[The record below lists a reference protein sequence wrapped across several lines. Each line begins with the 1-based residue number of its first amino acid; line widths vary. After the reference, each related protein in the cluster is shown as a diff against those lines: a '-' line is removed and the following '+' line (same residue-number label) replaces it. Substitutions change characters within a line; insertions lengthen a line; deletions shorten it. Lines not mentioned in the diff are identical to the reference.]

1 MIMGI
6 SYKTYKEK
14 YHFSLNLYSI
24 FLIVTFIPDIV
35 GINNSIIKY
44 LFWVVRLSLALW
56 IIYKD
61 YRSAFR
67 LSLFE
72 FLFVIL
78 ALIYTT
84 NLFIDVFLDPIP
96 ALKNSGFTDFIG
108 FFIGIIL
115 ALSFRYD
122 SAFHSETSFKF
133 FWVTLTFGLIVAYFL
148 AIENTHLD
156 VSNVR
161 YDANSTINTIMYG
174 QTGCALSLISLFGF
188 IHYKKATLKILFAL
202 TFVVGLLSIAKAGS
216 RSPVVVLALVS
227 IFYMIARLGKVKGL
241 LILSVFVG
249 LVLINIKAIIG
260 LLSSMGS
267 SLAVRLTSMI
277 QDKETSGRDVIYA
290 NALSIIEESP
300 IFGSYYLIP
309 SGIGAGGYPHNYF
322 LEVFMTTGALGGV
335 IFLALVIYSLFKSY
349 NLIRAQHF
357 SSWIVILYLQ
367 ILVYGMFSTGL
378 YTSQD
383 FWILLFYTGSLKVS
397 SSLSTNT
404 LPQNN
409 RLPGRMR
416 VLAK

>member
-1 MIMGI
+1 MGI
-6 SYKTYKEK
+6 SYNTYKEK
-14 YHFSLNLYSI
+14 YHFSVNLYSI

-35 GINNSIIKY
+35 GIDNSLVKY

-61 YRSAFR
+61 YRSVFR

-96 ALKNSGFTDFIG
+96 ALKNSGVTDFVG
-108 FFIGIIL
+108 FCIGIIL
-115 ALSFRYD
+115 AFSFRYD
-122 SAFHSETSFKF
+122 PAFHSESSFQF
-133 FWVTLTFGLIVAYFL
+133 FWVSLTFGLIVAYFL
-148 AIENTHLD
+148 AVENVQFD

-174 QTGCALSLISLFGF
+174 QTGCALALVSLFGF
-188 IHYKKATLKILFAL
+188 IHYKKGLVKILFAL

-241 LILSVFVG
+241 LILSTVVG
-249 LVLINIKAIIG
+249 LILINIKAIIG
-260 LLSSMGS
+260 LLSSLGS
-267 SLAVRLTSMI
+267 SLAIRLTSMI
-277 QDKETSGRDVIYA
+277 QEGETSGRDVIYS
-290 NALSIIEESP
+290 NTLSIIQESP

-309 SGIGAGGYPHNYF
+309 KGIGAGGYPHNYF
-322 LEVFMTTGALGGV
+322 LEVFMATGIVGGS
-335 IFLALVIYSLFKSY
+335 IFLALVLYSVYQSYSLIKS
-349 NLIRAQHF
+349 RHF
-357 SSWIVILYLQ
+357 SSWIVVLYLQ

-383 FWILLFYTGSLKVS
+383 FWILLFYIGSLKTS
-397 SSLSTNT
+397 SFISTDRIPKNNK
-404 LPQNN
+404 LPL
-409 RLPGRMR
+409 RSR

>member
-1 MIMGI
+1 MGI
-6 SYKTYKEK
+6 SYNTYKEK
-14 YHFSLNLYSI
+14 YHFSVNLYSI

-35 GINNSIIKY
+35 GIDNSLVKY

-61 YRSAFR
+61 YRSDFR

-96 ALKNSGFTDFIG
+96 ALKNSGVTDFVG
-108 FFIGIIL
+108 FCIGIIL
-115 ALSFRYD
+115 SFSFRYD
-122 SAFHSETSFKF
+122 PAFHSESSFQF
-133 FWVTLTFGLIVAYFL
+133 FWVSLTFGLIVAYFL
-148 AIENTHLD
+148 AVENVQFD

-174 QTGCALSLISLFGF
+174 QTGCALALISLFGL
-188 IHYKKATLKILFAL
+188 IHYKKALLKILFAL

-241 LILSVFVG
+241 LILSTVVG
-249 LVLINIKAIIG
+249 LILINIKAIIG
-260 LLSSMGS
+260 LLSSLGS
-267 SLAVRLTSMI
+267 SLAIRLTSMI
-277 QDKETSGRDVIYA
+277 QEGETSGRDVIYT
-290 NALSIIEESP
+290 NTLSIIQESP

-309 SGIGAGGYPHNYF
+309 KGIGAGGYPHNYF
-322 LEVFMTTGALGGV
+322 LEVFMATGIVGGS
-335 IFLALVIYSLFKSY
+335 IFLALVLYSVYQSYSLIKS
-349 NLIRAQHF
+349 RHF
-357 SSWIVILYLQ
+357 SSWIVVLYLQ

-383 FWILLFYTGSLKVS
+383 FWILLFYIGSLKTS
-397 SSLSTNT
+397 SFISTDRIPKNYK
-404 LPQNN
+404 LPL
-409 RLPGRMR
+409 RSR

>member
-1 MIMGI
+1 MKLSLKG
-6 SYKTYKEK
+6 YKTN
-14 YHFSLNLYSI
+14 YHFSVNLYSV

-35 GINNSIIKY
+35 GINNSLVKY
-44 LFWVVRLSLALW
+44 FFWVVRLVLALW

-61 YRSAFR
+61 YRSIFR

-84 NLFIDVFLDPIP
+84 NLFIDVFLDPVP
-96 ALKNSGFTDFIG
+96 TLKNSGVTDFIG
-108 FFIGIIL
+108 FCIGIIL
-115 ALSFRYD
+115 ALSFRHD
-122 SAFHSETSFKF
+122 SAFHSERSFQF
-133 FWVTLTFGLIVAYFL
+133 FWVSLTFGLIVAYFL

-188 IHYKKATLKILFAL
+188 VHYKKALLKILFAL

-241 LILSVFVG
+241 LILSTVVG
-249 LVLINIKAIIG
+249 LILININAIIG

-277 QDKETSGRDVIYA
+277 QDRETSGRDVIYA
-290 NALSIIEESP
+290 NVLSIIEESP

-322 LEVFMTTGALGGV
+322 LEVFMATGAVGGG
-335 IFLALVIYSLFKSY
+335 IFLALVLYSLFKSY
-349 NLIRAQHF
+349 NLIRTQHF
-357 SSWIVILYLQ
+357 SGWIIVLYLQ

-383 FWILLFYTGSLKVS
+383 FWILLFYVGSLKAS
-397 SSLSTNT
+397 SIVVTDK

-409 RLPGRMR
+409 RLLLRSR
-416 VLAK
+416 ALAK

>member
-1 MIMGI
+1 M
-6 SYKTYKEK
+6 YKEK
-14 YHFSLNLYSI
+14 YHFSVNLYSI

-35 GINNSIIKY
+35 GIDNSLVKY
-44 LFWVVRLSLALW
+44 LFWVVRLALALW
-56 IIYKD
+56 IIFAD
-61 YRSAFR
+61 HRSIFR

-84 NLFIDVFLDPIP
+84 NLFVDIFLDPLP
-96 ALKNSGFTDFIG
+96 VLKSSGPVDFAG
-108 FFIGIIL
+108 FCIGIVL

-122 SAFHSETSFKF
+122 PAFHSESSFQF
-133 FWVTLTFGLIVAYFL
+133 FWASLTFGLVLAYFL
-148 AIENTHLD
+148 AIENVHFD

-174 QTGCALSLISLFGF
+174 QSGCALALISLFGF
-188 IHYKKATLKILFAL
+188 VHYKKTLLKILFAL
-202 TFVVGLLSIAKAGS
+202 TFALGILSIAKAGS

-241 LILSVFVG
+241 LILTTVFG
-249 LVLINIKAIIG
+249 IILININAIIG
-260 LLSSMGS
+260 LLGSMGS

-277 QDKETSGRDVIYA
+277 QDRETSGRDVIYA
-290 NALSIIEESP
+290 NTLSIIEESP

-309 SGIGAGGYPHNYF
+309 KGIGAGGYPHNYF
-322 LEVFMTTGALGGV
+322 LEVFMTTGAVGGV
-335 IFLALVIYSLFKSY
+335 IFLALVLYSLFKSY

-357 SSWIVILYLQ
+357 SGWIIILYLQ

-383 FWILLFYTGSLKVS
+383 FWILLFFI
-397 SSLSTNT
+397 SSLRFNQSVSVEKSEAITRRILT
-404 LPQNN
+404 T
-409 RLPGRMR
+409 
-416 VLAK
+416 

>member
-1 MIMGI
+1 MKI
-6 SYKTYKEK
+6 SLEGYKTN
-14 YHFSLNLYSI
+14 YHFSVNLYSI
-24 FLIVTFIPDIV
+24 FLIVTFVPDIV
-35 GINNSIIKY
+35 GIDNSIVKY
-44 LFWVVRLSLALW
+44 LFWVVRLALALW
-56 IIYKD
+56 IIYSD
-61 YRSAFR
+61 RRSAFR

-72 FLFVIL
+72 FLYVIL
-78 ALIYTT
+78 ALIYTI

-96 ALKNSGFTDFIG
+96 TLKNSGTTDFIG

-122 SAFHSETSFKF
+122 PAFHSEKSFLF
-133 FWVTLTFGLIVAYFL
+133 FWISLTFGLIVAYFL
-148 AIENTHLD
+148 AVENVKFD

-174 QTGCALSLISLFGF
+174 QTGCALALTSLFGF
-188 IHYKKATLKILFAL
+188 VHYRKVSLKILFTI
-202 TFVVGLLSIAKAGS
+202 TFVIGMLSIAKAGS

-241 LILSVFVG
+241 LILFTAVG
-249 LVLINIKAIIG
+249 LLLVNIKAIVG
-260 LLSSMGS
+260 LLTSMGS

-322 LEVFMTTGALGGV
+322 LEVFMTTGFLGGT

-349 NLIRAQHF
+349 SLIKSQHF
-357 SSWIVILYLQ
+357 SSWIVVLYLQ

-383 FWILLFYTGSLKVS
+383 FWILLFFTGSLKAS
-397 SSLSTNT
+397 SVISTDK
-404 LPQNN
+404 LPKSK
-409 RLPGRMR
+409 RLPFRSR
-416 VLAK
+416 VLTQ

>member
-1 MIMGI
+1 MKI
-6 SYKTYKEK
+6 SLEGYKAN
-14 YHFSLNLYSI
+14 YHFSVNLYSI

-35 GINNSIIKY
+35 GIDGSLVKY
-44 LFWVVRLSLALW
+44 LFWVVRLVLALW

-61 YRSAFR
+61 YRSVFR

-78 ALIYTT
+78 ALTYTI

-96 ALKNSGFTDFIG
+96 ILKNSGTTDFIG
-108 FFIGIIL
+108 FCIGIVL

-122 SAFHSETSFKF
+122 FAFQSERSFQF
-133 FWVTLTFGLIVAYFL
+133 FWVSLTVGLILAYFL

-174 QTGCALSLISLFGF
+174 QTGCALALISLFGLV
-188 IHYKKATLKILFAL
+188 HYKKVLLKILFTL

-241 LILSVFVG
+241 LILSTAVG
-249 LVLINIKAIIG
+249 LILVNINAIIG

-277 QDKETSGRDVIYA
+277 QDRETSGRDVIYA

-309 SGIGAGGYPHNYF
+309 KGVGAGGYPHNYF
-322 LEVFMTTGALGGV
+322 LEVFMTTGIVGGV
-335 IFLALVIYSLFKSY
+335 IFVALVLYSLFKSY

-357 SSWIVILYLQ
+357 SSWIVVLYLQ

-383 FWILLFYTGSLKVS
+383 FWILPILRRFFKS
-397 SSLSTNT
+397 
-404 LPQNN
+404 
-409 RLPGRMR
+409 
-416 VLAK
+416 